1 MEEEQC
7 GLKVEKVE
15 REAWQVVKLLE
26 WAGGPG
32 GGNAAIRSQR
42 PCGSGCIFL
51 QHIPPCCCVFHDKNV
66 ITAVPTSIPR
76 GSWLHVQKQLI
87 GLALFAGQVHSKVEK
102 QKWGF

>member
-1 MEEEQC
+1 MWPQGRE
-7 GLKVEKVE
+7 GGE
-15 REAWQVVKLLE
+15 RGV
-26 WAGGPG
+26 AGGKAAGVGRGPG